1 MDAIIGKLELQMRDA
16 AERLDFEQAAALR
29 DKLVSVRKIVQE
41 QKVFSISG
49 GDQDIVGF
57 AASNTDTCIQVFFIR
72 DGKLLGRRHF
82 IVQGSGEAELAETAS
97 SFLKQF
103 YGTADMIPPEIIT
116 GADVEDRELIED
128 WLGSRRGRRVHVRVP
143 KRGEKVRMV
152 EMVAKNARIELERFN
167 EEMRKADGV
176 QKGLKELAGMLGL
189 DEPPERIEAYD
200 ISNTGSSEIV
210 ASMAVFREQDA
221 GEGIQAIQDTVH
233 RYAERLRKH
242 AGSTV
247 QEIKHAIKEKSIR
260 GPWPGKKA
268 PGSSANCWPDRGR
281 RGIGHVNA
289 AGQVMKDLDVD
300 IPICGM
306 VKDDSTGPAGWW
318 CQEGNRPVRESR
330 CA

>member
-1 MDAIIGKLELQMRDA
+1 M
-16 AERLDFEQAAALR
+16 
-29 DKLVSVRKIVQE
+29 
-41 QKVFSISG
+41 
-49 GDQDIVGF
+49 
-57 AASNTDTCIQVFFIR
+57 FFIR

-189 DEPPERIEAYD
+189 EGPPGRIEAYD

-210 ASMAVFREQDA
+210 ASMAVFENGMPA
-221 GEGIQAIQDTVH
+221 KKNTGASGYSH
-233 RYAERLRKH
+233 RYAERLCQY
-242 AGSTV
+242 AGSIV
-247 QEIKHAIKEKSIR
+247 QEIKTCHKGE
-260 GPWPGKKA
+260 
-268 PGSSANCWPDRGR
+268 
-281 RGIGHVNA
+281 
-289 AGQVMKDLDVD
+289 
-300 IPICGM
+300 
-306 VKDDSTGPAGWW
+306 
-318 CQEGNRPVRESR
+318 NRYR
-330 CA
+330 